1 MIRLAKEGDLPRILE
16 IYAAARRFMRANGNP
31 DQWKDGYPAQ
41 EVLEADIAAE
51 KLYVGEEKGVPYGV
65 FFLSEGPDPTYSR
78 IDGEGWR
85 SEAPYGVIHRIA
97 SDGTRK
103 GFLHTAVTFAKE
115 RFSHLRIDT
124 HKDNLPMQNALAK
137 EGFSR
142 RGTIYLANGDP
153 RLAYD
158 LLGMEK
164 VLVIGCPGGGKSTF
178 ARALRD
184 KTGLPLYCLDMIWH
198 KADRTTVTREEFD
211 TRLAAILKEPRFL
224 IDGNY
229 NRTLETRLAAC
240 DTVFLLDLPPEVCL
254 AGVESRIGK
263 KREDMPWV
271 EEEFDPEFRDWILN
285 FGKDNL
291 PYIYECLK
299 NTRGK
304 RVVIFHSREEAA
316 DFLETL

>member
-1 MIRLAKEGDLPRILE
+1 MIRLAKTEELPCILE
-16 IYAAARRFMRANGNP
+16 IYAAARTFMREHGNP
-31 DQWKDGYPAQ
+31 NQWKDGYPSR
-41 EVLEADIAAE
+41 EVLEADIAGE
-51 KLYVGEEKGVPYGV
+51 KLYVGEENGVLFGV

-85 SEAPYGVIHRIA
+85 SHTPYGVIHRIA
-97 SDGTRK
+97 TNGTRK
-103 GFLHTAVTFAKE
+103 GFLHTAVEFAKE
-115 RFSHLRIDT
+115 RFFHLRIDT
-124 HKDNLPMQNALAK
+124 HADNLPMQNALAK
-137 EGFSR
+137 EGFSH

-158 LLGMEK
+158 RLGMEK

-198 KADRTTVTREEFD
+198 KPDKTNVTREEFD
-211 TRLAAILKEPRFL
+211 TRLAEILKEPRFL

-229 NRTLETRLAAC
+229 SRTLESRLAAC
-240 DTVFLLDLPPEVCL
+240 DTVFLLDYPVEVCL
-254 AGVESRIGK
+254 AGVEARIGT

-271 EEEFDPEFRDWILN
+271 EEEFDPEFREFILH
-285 FGKDNL
+285 FAAERL
-291 PYIYECLK
+291 PYIYGCLQ
-299 NTRGK
+299 NAHGK

-316 DFLETL
+316 AFLETL